1 MCGIA
6 GVLFEDGET
15 PDKAE
20 LVGLAK
26 ALAHRGP
33 DGEGIWTSSDGKAG
47 FVHRRLAILDT
58 SERGHQPMHS
68 SDNNYTIVF
77 NGEIFNF
84 LELREELSLLGSRFS
99 SDSDTEVILAAWHHW
114 GESMLLRF
122 NGMWALALRDNLSG
136 EVFFARDRFGIKP
149 LLYAHVG
156 KRLAFA
162 SEMRALRTLSW
173 VPAEIDMQ
181 VARRLL
187 FDPFSVE
194 GSARTLM
201 ASIQRLPPGHSA
213 RWSKGQVTVC
223 RWWKTVDH
231 LTKVPATPGEQSE
244 RFHELFAD
252 AIKIRMRSDVTMG
265 TCLSGGFDSSAIV
278 CAMAEVA
285 KDATSHLREATVWRH
300 AFIASFPGQS
310 NDETPQ
316 ALEAAAW
323 AGVKPHVFD
332 LSEVD
337 DSSVIETILQ
347 DLDEI
352 HIGLPAAP
360 WQIYRTLRSHGTL
373 VSLDGHGADE
383 LMGGYRQG
391 GSGVSFAL
399 RNQVTSLSLRSPAL
413 ARLLDS
419 AKLAWL
425 SARGLAFLRGH
436 RAVAPPALELP
447 ADEDVLP
454 AHWGPMNRRL
464 YRMFHST
471 VLPTILRNF
480 DRLSMAHGVEVRM
493 PFMDWRLVTYVMS
506 LPDSAKLEGELSK
519 AVARNAMIG
528 RMPESIR
535 ANPTKLGFNSPM
547 PEWLNGSLST
557 WVDECLSTRNASFE
571 DIVNVPAL
579 KRRVS
584 ELTSNR
590 NWDWE
595 SAGRLWPYIQL
606 KWLLDGQASAALDT
620 SQASPHSNRPIN
632 KNYGLHT

>member
-6 GVLFEDGET
+6 GILIEDGET
-15 PDKAE
+15 PEKAE
-20 LVGLAK
+20 LIGLAK

-33 DGEGIWTSSDGKAG
+33 DGEGIWTSSDGRAG

-68 SDNNYTIVF
+68 SDKRYTIVF

-84 LELREELSLLGSRFS
+84 LELREDLKRLGSRFT
-99 SDSDTEVILAAWHHW
+99 SDSDTEVILAAWQHW
-114 GESMLLRF
+114 GHAMLLRF
-122 NGMWALALRDNLSG
+122 NGMWALAIRDNLIG

-149 LLYAHVG
+149 LVYAHIG

-162 SEMRALRTLSW
+162 SEMRALRTLPW
-173 VPAEIDMQ
+173 VPADIDMQ

-194 GSARTLM
+194 GSARTLI
-201 ASIQRLPPGHSA
+201 ASIRRLPPGHSA
-213 RWSKGQVTVC
+213 VWSKGQFTEH

-231 LTKVPATPGEQSE
+231 LTEVPATPSEQAE

-252 AIKIRMRSDVTMG
+252 AIKIRMRSDVTLG

-285 KDATSHLREATVWRH
+285 KDSTSHLREATDWRH

-316 ALEAAAW
+316 ALETAAW

-332 LSEVD
+332 LSEMD
-337 DSSVIETILQ
+337 DASAIDTILQ

-360 WQIYRTLRSHGTL
+360 WQIYRALRSHGTL

-391 GSGVSFAL
+391 GNGLGFAL
-399 RNQVTSLSLRSPAL
+399 RNHVTSLSLRSPAL
-413 ARLLDS
+413 ARVLES

-436 RAVAPPALELP
+436 RAVAPQALELP

-454 AHWGPMNRRL
+454 AQWGPMNRRM

-493 PFMDWRLVTYVMS
+493 PFMDWQLVTYVMS
-506 LPDSAKLEGELSK
+506 LPDSAKLDGELSK

-535 ANPTKLGFNSPM
+535 ANPRKLGFNSPM
-547 PEWLNGSLST
+547 PEWLNGALST
-557 WVDECLSTRNASFE
+557 WVDECLSTPNAVFE
-571 DIVNVPAL
+571 DLVNVPAL
-579 KRRVS
+579 KHRIRK
-584 ELTSNR
+584 LTING

-606 KWLLDGQASAALDT
+606 KWVLNGQASAASDT
-620 SQASPHSNRPIN
+620 LQVSPHSSHLIS
-632 KNYGLHT
+632 KNYGLTT